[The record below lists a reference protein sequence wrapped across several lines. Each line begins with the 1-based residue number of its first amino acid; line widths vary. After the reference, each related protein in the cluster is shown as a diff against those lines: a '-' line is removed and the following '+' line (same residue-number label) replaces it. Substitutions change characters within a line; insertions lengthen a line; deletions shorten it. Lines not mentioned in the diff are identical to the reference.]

1 MPLASTSVLH
11 YINGART
18 RQDPFKLLF
27 WTNRLPS
34 LLFPEGPGSPT
45 EGPAGL
51 SVMVLNFETSPFV
64 PTIICWDMYWVQ
76 FRRVLPGI
84 SNKWPADWYIHLI
97 FAKMFSKIC
106 ICLLCKSNKLTSW
119 GIMHLYKRG
128 YSKKWQHRM
137 ALRMQRNWIALVLLA
152 WTLKEIKQFSKFF

>member
-1 MPLASTSVLH
+1 MPLASASVLH
-11 YINGART
+11 CINGART

-51 SVMVLNFETSPFV
+51 PVMVLNFETSPFV

-76 FRRVLPGI
+76 FRRVLSGI
-84 SNKWPADWYIHLI
+84 SNKWPADWYIHFI
-97 FAKMFSKIC
+97 FAKCSPKFVYAFCANQINWHHEVSCTPIREATVKNGSTIWHWGC
-106 ICLLCKSNKLTSW
+106 KETGLLLCSW
-119 GIMHLYKRG
+119 PEH
-128 YSKKWQHRM
+128 
-137 ALRMQRNWIALVLLA
+137 
-152 WTLKEIKQFSKFF
+152 